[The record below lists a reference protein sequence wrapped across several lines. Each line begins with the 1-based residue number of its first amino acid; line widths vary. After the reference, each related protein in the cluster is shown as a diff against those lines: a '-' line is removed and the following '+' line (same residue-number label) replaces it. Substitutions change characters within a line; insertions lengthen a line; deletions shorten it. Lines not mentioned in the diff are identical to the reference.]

1 MRQTAEDRREAI
13 LEAATREFAR
23 TGLHGTSVETIAK
36 AVGVSQ
42 PYVFRLF
49 GTKKDLF
56 LAAVER
62 CFDRTRDAFQ
72 KATLANPSDP
82 LSAIGETYMTMLQ
95 ERSAILLQL
104 QSYAAAEDP
113 DVQRTVQRR
122 YSELVGFVQGAS
134 HAPED
139 EVWRFFACGL
149 LLTVGAAL
157 NLPVAGLRR
166 EADLERLVKGAAA

>member
-1 MRQTAEDRREAI
+1 M
-13 LEAATREFAR
+13 
-23 TGLHGTSVETIAK
+23 TSHSL
-36 AVGVSQ
+36 GW
-42 PYVFRLF
+42 
-49 GTKKDLF
+49 
-56 LAAVER
+56 
-62 CFDRTRDAFQ
+62 
-72 KATLANPSDP
+72 
-82 LSAIGETYMTMLQ
+82 
-95 ERSAILLQL
+95 RSAILLQL